1 MSDTSRKVEPLTLG
15 VLGLGHVGLP
25 TALGFADLGWSVVG
39 ADDDAGKVEQIS
51 RGEAPFYEPGMREA
65 LERHLASGRFRVVAD
80 VPAAVQESTVLFVC
94 VGTPQ
99 NDDGSADLSQIEKV
113 ARTVAQHLNGYKL
126 IVEKSTTPVRT
137 AEQLKRTL
145 ARYANCDHEWEVA
158 VNPEFLREGTAL
170 SDFMNPDRIVLGV
183 ESERARDILLEV
195 YRPLLSD
202 QPESASGDGPRP
214 RAVITDLNTA
224 ELIKHASN
232 SFLALKVSF
241 INMVGDICEAT
252 QADVTEVA
260 RGLGLDPRIGTQ
272 YLNAGAGFGGYCLP
286 KDLRAFMRIAEEH
299 RVDASLLKA
308 IQRINEERVDRLVQK
323 LRQAVWVLKDKTVGL
338 LGLAFKPETDDIREA
353 TSIRLIASLLSEE
366 ANLRLHDPQAM
377 EGMREIYPEE
387 PGRVHY
393 CASVAEVASGAHALV
408 VLTEWREYRELDL
421 TSLREVMEVPV
432 IVDGRNIYD
441 PELVRKLGFEYYG
454 MGR

>member
-1 MSDTSRKVEPLTLG
+1 M
-15 VLGLGHVGLP
+15 GHVGLP

-39 ADDDAGKVEQIS
+39 ADDDAGKVAQIS
-51 RGEAPFYEPGMREA
+51 RGEAPFYEPGMHEA

-113 ARTVAQHLNGYKL
+113 ARTVAQHINGYKL

-145 ARYANCDHEWEVA
+145 ARYANRDHEWEVA
-158 VNPEFLREGTAL
+158 VNPEFLKEGTAL
-170 SDFMNPDRIVLGV
+170 FDFMNPDRIVLGV

-195 YRPLLSD
+195 YRPLLGG
-202 QPESASGDGPRP
+202 QPESASGDGAPP
-214 RAVITDLNTA
+214 RAVVTDLNTA

-232 SFLALKVSF
+232 SFLAMKVSF

-286 KDLRAFMRIAEEH
+286 KDLRAFIRMGEDNG
-299 RVDASLLKA
+299 VDASLLKA
-308 IQRINEERVDRLVQK
+308 IWRINEERVDRLVQK
-323 LRQAVWVLKDKTVGL
+323 LRQAMWVLKDKTVGL
-338 LGLAFKPETDDIREA
+338 LGLAFKPETDDVREA

-366 ANLRLHDPQAM
+366 ASLRLHDPQAM
-377 EGMREIYPEE
+377 DSMSGIYPEE

-393 CASVAEVASGAHALV
+393 CASAAEVASGAHALV
-408 VLTEWREYRELDL
+408 VLTEWQEYRELDL
-421 TSLREVMEVPV
+421 ASLRDVMEVPV

-441 PELVRKLGFEYYG
+441 SETVRELGFEYYG